1 MYKKTA
7 WSGLSRRRRAKSSRD
22 LRSGGG
28 GVAGG
33 RILSKTGEG
42 RNEMRNCRRW
52 GQETGAMTGLLINKN
67 NSNLKKKKEEKHS

>member
-1 MYKKTA
+1 M
-7 WSGLSRRRRAKSSRD
+7 
-22 LRSGGG
+22 
-28 GVAGG
+28 AGG

-67 NSNLKKKKEEKHS
+67 NSNLKKKKRKNIPKII